1 MFSGRKKLMDVWS
14 NNVATLFSSE
24 IGTILENMEVFTKLF
39 IEQFDVT

>member
-1 MFSGRKKLMDVWS
+1 MFSGRKKLMDVRS
-14 NNVATLFSSE
+14 NNIPTLYLSE